1 MLCDYTERS
10 GLARPKP
17 VLSDLARS
25 SSFLCLQILLRNSQS
40 ALLYA
45 GYCSEYWTYRHEW
58 TSGVWGNKP
67 QGHDST
73 SASLP
78 SARCRISRKKHHF
91 KLRCKQ
97 QRGAYD
103 CLFPRSTEPPSMCR
117 QYLQDTLSHLGKIE
131 NIHD

>member
-1 MLCDYTERS
+1 MLCDYTEHS
-10 GLARPKP
+10 GLARLKP
-17 VLSDLARS
+17 VLSDLAHS
-25 SSFLCLQILLRNSQS
+25 SSFLCLQILLRIVSLPFSMLSTVQS
-40 ALLYA
+40 I
-45 GYCSEYWTYRHEW
+45 GHIDMSEPQVC
-58 TSGVWGNKP
+58 GGNKP